1 MSVVYLCDGRR
12 TPIVGMQRM
21 WSTVQIQGVGM
32 KAKATEGWSLITV
45 AQGVQPCGI
54 GGRGFNTSSD
64 TVPDLEILDGAALVD
79 LALGSSSG
87 MSPHIVA
94 SFHSV
99 LGFFFPNGLASR
111 GNLDLVGSGRPVC
124 SMALLHDA

>member
-1 MSVVYLCDGRR
+1 MVNGADPGRR
-12 TPIVGMQRM
+12 DESKSDR
-21 WSTVQIQGVGM
+21 
-32 KAKATEGWSLITV
+32 GWSLITV

-54 GGRGFNTSSD
+54 GGRGFNTSRD
-64 TVPDLEILDGAALVD
+64 TVPVLEILDGVALVD

-111 GNLDLVGSGRPVC
+111 GNLGLLSSGRPVC